1 MAVAVFDTG
10 KIQGEVL
17 FTQDHNDIQIHA
29 LFTKLP
35 AGQHGFHIH
44 TAGDLRGEGCQGACD
59 HFHVGPKQLH
69 GGPPTMPG
77 PRHTGDLG
85 NIQGSRAGS
94 PRAEGPEFEA
104 KYTLKNLKIQELW
117 GRSVIV
123 HDDPDD
129 LGQGP
134 FDDSTTT
141 GHSGR
146 RIGCAIIGRVK
157 PCGPAPQPPKGKTRK
172 HRN

>member
-1 MAVAVFDTG
+1 MAVAVFDTP

-17 FTQDHNDIQIHA
+17 FTQDHNDIVVHA

-35 AGQHGFHIH
+35 SGQHGFHIH
-44 TAGDLRGEGCQGACD
+44 TAGDLRGIGCQGACD
-59 HFHVGPKQLH
+59 HFHVGPKQSH
-69 GGPPTMPG
+69 GGPPAMPG

-85 NIQGSRAGS
+85 NIQG
-94 PRAEGPEFEA
+94 PEFEA
-104 KYTLKNLKIQELW
+104 NYTLKNLKMQELW

-123 HDDPDD
+123 HEDPDD

-157 PCGPAPQPPKGKTRK
+157 PCAQAPKGKTRK
-172 HRN
+172 HRHATA

>member
-17 FTQDHNDIQIHA
+17 FTQDHNDIVIYA

-35 AGQHGFHIH
+35 SGQHGFHIH

-59 HFHVGPKQLH
+59 HFHMGPKQLH
-69 GGPPTMPG
+69 GGPPAMPG

-85 NIQGSRAGS
+85 NIQG
-94 PRAEGPEFEA
+94 PEFEA
-104 KYTLKNLKIQELW
+104 TYTLKNLKIQELW

-157 PCGPAPQPPKGKTRK
+157 PCVLAPQKGKTRK